1 MSAKPHGYSCTF
13 SSADHTDIASERYW
27 SPSTS
32 TSNGSIIVID
42 AGSSG
47 SRVHVYRLQC
57 SGPDE
62 LLRIDEAVE
71 SLKIEPGISS
81 FVNTP
86 EKAAHSLRPLIRYV
100 ENVIPAREHSST
112 DLVLLATAGLRA
124 LPIHDAETILK
135 ATRALIRAES
145 PFRVKRVDMI
155 SRKEEAV
162 FAWTAVNYATN
173 RIGHDGIRSTVGV
186 LDMGGGSAQVVIQMP
201 ERIAGGREH
210 AEISVE
216 PPSKSWKADYML
228 HWNSEDYGA
237 NVARR
242 RYAATLWAARK
253 QDAIANIPDP
263 CLPVGLIDEHFVGTG
278 NYKAC
283 LDRISSMLATNPL
296 PVGMKLPKWALS
308 ESYVGL
314 SEYWYTTA
322 DVFFTGGRYNSFS
335 FFSPR

>member
-1 MSAKPHGYSCTF
+1 MSRRRRIDF
-13 SSADHTDIASERYW
+13 SNAASVDIADTSLMNASMNRCPRSLTVILALFLLLTTQIFASERYW

-57 SGPDE
+57 RGPDE

-71 SLKIEPGISS
+71 SSKIEPGISS

-112 DLVLLATAGLRA
+112 DLVLLATAGLHPA

-145 PFRVKRVDMI
+145 PFSSETSGYDQQKRG
-155 SRKEEAV
+155 SR
-162 FAWTAVNYATN
+162 FWTAVNYATN

-186 LDMGGGSAQVVIQMP
+186 LDMGGEVQ
-201 ERIAGGREH
+201 
-210 AEISVE
+210 
-216 PPSKSWKADYML
+216 
-228 HWNSEDYGA
+228 
-237 NVARR
+237 
-242 RYAATLWAARK
+242 RK
-253 QDAIANIPDP
+253 
-263 CLPVGLIDEHFVGTG
+263 L
-278 NYKAC
+278 
-283 LDRISSMLATNPL
+283 
-296 PVGMKLPKWALS
+296 
-308 ESYVGL
+308 
-314 SEYWYTTA
+314 
-322 DVFFTGGRYNSFS
+322 
-335 FFSPR
+335 